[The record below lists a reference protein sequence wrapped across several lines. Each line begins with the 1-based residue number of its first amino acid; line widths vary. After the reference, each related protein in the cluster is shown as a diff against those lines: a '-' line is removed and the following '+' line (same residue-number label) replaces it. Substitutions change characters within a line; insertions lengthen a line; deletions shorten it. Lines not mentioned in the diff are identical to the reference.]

1 MDAGDPY
8 HTSLVWMDW
17 KPSSHQVAEPVDSN
31 PAIQCW
37 NALENLTHP
46 NVAVRRS
53 GLSQLADMGGICS
66 SPLVAYMV
74 VSRLSD
80 PQIDLRC
87 QVIRIVADSLRQIN
101 AEGRHTDVRD
111 VLVAYLNQMRTRQ
124 IYSLLQVIVHDESC
138 APDVARLLYAC
149 PHAGAHLSSILGDR
163 RATWDVRQQA
173 VRLIRMVGYIDTMP
187 ILERMALR
195 LEARLNGHS
204 LATIPLTDET
214 DEIRLLP
221 EIRETIT
228 ALRAP

>member
-8 HTSLVWMDW
+8 HTSQVWVAW

-31 PAIQCW
+31 SAIRYW

-46 NVAVRRS
+46 DGAVRQS
-53 GLSQLADMGGICS
+53 GLNQLADMGGICS

-74 VSRLSD
+74 VSRLND
-80 PQIDLRC
+80 PQLDLRC
-87 QVIRIVADSLRQIN
+87 RVIRIVADILRQIN

-111 VLVAYLNQMRTRQ
+111 VLVAHLNQMRTRQ
-124 IYSLLQVIVHDESC
+124 IYSLLQAIVHDESC
-138 APDVARLLYAC
+138 ASDVARLLYVC
-149 PHAGAHLSSILGDR
+149 PYAGAHLSAILGDR
-163 RATWDVRQQA
+163 KAAWDVRQQA
-173 VRLIRMVGYIDTMP
+173 VRLIRMVGYIDTIP

-195 LEARLNGHS
+195 LEARLNGQS
-204 LATIPLTDET
+204 LATIPSTDET